1 MIYSETTQEYDIMTY
16 PALSSLL
23 KNQNLKISDYRLL
36 AELLMTLETTS
47 FKPLS
52 TVDLSTKLDVNRS
65 SLSASL
71 GRLERAKIIQRGTK
85 IGRLFTYRLIAL

>member
-1 MIYSETTQEYDIMTY
+1 MINTEIAQECTIITY

-36 AELLMTLETTS
+36 AELLTILETTS
-47 FKPLS
+47 FNPIS
-52 TVDLSTKLDVNRS
+52 TVGLSTKLGVNRS

-71 GRLERAKIIQRGTK
+71 GRLERAQIIQRGTK